1 MSIELVGACIIT
13 NSILNCLGKYY
24 YGNLPGNFCNLIH
37 QTFSCSDLSQLLLIF
52 SSRQDKARV
61 GHKNTSWKCLF
72 STYAVYWIDD

>member
-1 MSIELVGACIIT
+1 MSIEFVGACIIT
-13 NSILNCLGKYY
+13 NSILSYLDKYH
-24 YGNLPGNFCNLIH
+24 YGDLPGNFWNLIDK
-37 QTFSCSDLSQLLLIF
+37 TFSWSDLSQLPLIF